1 MAHRVGQRVQPSNI
15 TRAIELVYMERGDY
29 MDVNKFADFLC
40 QEVSENNTYKTKL
53 SVVDC
58 NSLFIIKGYTK
69 NPKVLVLNNLTD
81 KFIEE
86 NQDNYSDL
94 TGLNLKTLDIIDYDT
109 KDTNFEDT
117 KFVFEYPET
126 FTTNKLS
133 LITIQST
140 FPNGYSKN
148 YLGNLYSYLYKI
160 SEKSQPYFKFR
171 NLRLEFESNEGNL
184 KFTKVKSDSYYSS
197 ELLLSILNDNF
208 EGKVSDDYQ
217 LPSKLFLNV
226 I

>member
-1 MAHRVGQRVQPSNI
+1 
-15 TRAIELVYMERGDY
+15 MEKESCILNQEF
-29 MDVNKFADFLC
+29 VNKFADFLC

-69 NPKVLVLNNLTD
+69 NPNVLVLNNLTD

-126 FTTNKLS
+126 FTTNNLS
-133 LITIQST
+133 SITIQST
-140 FPNGYSKN
+140 FPHGYSKN

-171 NLRLEFESNEGNL
+171 NIKLEFESNEGNL

>member
-1 MAHRVGQRVQPSNI
+1 
-15 TRAIELVYMERGDY
+15 MEKESCILNQEF
-29 MDVNKFADFLC
+29 VNKFADFLC
-40 QEVSENNTYKTKL
+40 QEISDNNTYKTKL

-69 NPKVLVLNNLTD
+69 NPKIYVLNNLTD
-81 KFIEE
+81 KFIEQE
-86 NQDNYSDL
+86 QDNYSDL

-109 KDTNFEDT
+109 KDANFEDT
-117 KFVFEYPET
+117 KFIFEYPET
-126 FTTNKLS
+126 FTTNELS
-133 LITIQST
+133 SITIQST
-140 FPNGYSKN
+140 FPHGYSKN

-171 NLRLEFESNEGNL
+171 NIRLEFESNEGNL

-208 EGKVSDDYQ
+208 EGKVSDDCQ

>member
-1 MAHRVGQRVQPSNI
+1 
-15 TRAIELVYMERGDY
+15 MEKESCILNQEF
-29 MDVNKFADFLC
+29 VNKFADFLC
-40 QEVSENNTYKTKL
+40 QEISENNTYKTKL

-69 NPKVLVLNNLTD
+69 NPKIYVLNNLTD
-81 KFIEE
+81 KFIEQE
-86 NQDNYSDL
+86 QDNYSDL

-109 KDTNFEDT
+109 KDANFEDT
-117 KFVFEYPET
+117 KFIFEYPET
-126 FTTNKLS
+126 FTTNELS
-133 LITIQST
+133 SITIQST
-140 FPNGYSKN
+140 FPHGYSKN

-171 NLRLEFESNEGNL
+171 NIRLEFESNDGNL

>member
-1 MAHRVGQRVQPSNI
+1 
-15 TRAIELVYMERGDY
+15 MEKESCILNQEF
-29 MDVNKFADFLC
+29 VNKFADFLC

-69 NPKVLVLNNLTD
+69 NPNVLVLNNLTD

-86 NQDNYSDL
+86 NQDKYSDL

-109 KDTNFEDT
+109 KDKNFEDT
-117 KFVFEYPET
+117 KFIFEYPET
-126 FTTNKLS
+126 FTTNNLS
-133 LITIQST
+133 SITIQST
-140 FPNGYSKN
+140 FPHGYSKN

>member
-1 MAHRVGQRVQPSNI
+1 
-15 TRAIELVYMERGDY
+15 MEKESCILNQEF
-29 MDVNKFADFLC
+29 VNKFADFLC

-69 NPKVLVLNNLTD
+69 NPNVLVLNNLTD
-81 KFIEE
+81 KFIE
-86 NQDNYSDL
+86 QHKDNYSDL

-126 FTTNKLS
+126 FTTNNLS
-133 LITIQST
+133 SITIQST
-140 FPNGYSKN
+140 FPHGYSKN

>member
-1 MAHRVGQRVQPSNI
+1 
-15 TRAIELVYMERGDY
+15 MEKESCILNQEF
-29 MDVNKFADFLC
+29 VNKFADFLC

-69 NPKVLVLNNLTD
+69 NPNVLVLNNLTD

-86 NQDNYSDL
+86 HKDNYSDL

-109 KDTNFEDT
+109 TDTNFEDT

-126 FTTNKLS
+126 FTSNNLS
-133 LITIQST
+133 SITIQST
-140 FPNGYSKN
+140 FPHGYSKN

-160 SEKSQPYFKFR
+160 SEKSQPYFKFK
-171 NLRLEFESNEGNL
+171 NIKLEFESNEGNL

>member
-1 MAHRVGQRVQPSNI
+1 
-15 TRAIELVYMERGDY
+15 MEKESCILNQEF
-29 MDVNKFADFLC
+29 VNKFADFLC
-40 QEVSENNTYKTKL
+40 QEISENNTYKTKL

-69 NPKVLVLNNLTD
+69 NPKIYVLNNLTD
-81 KFIEE
+81 KFIEQY
-86 NQDNYSDL
+86 QDNYSDL

-109 KDTNFEDT
+109 KDTNFEDK
-117 KFVFEYPET
+117 KFIFEYPET
-126 FTTNKLS
+126 FTTNELS
-133 LITIQST
+133 SITIQST
-140 FPNGYSKN
+140 FPHGYSKN

-171 NLRLEFESNEGNL
+171 NIKLEFESNEGNL

-208 EGKVSDDYQ
+208 EGKVSDNYQ

>member
-1 MAHRVGQRVQPSNI
+1 
-15 TRAIELVYMERGDY
+15 MEKESCILNQEF
-29 MDVNKFADFLC
+29 VNKFADFLC
-40 QEVSENNTYKTKL
+40 QEISENNTYKTKL

-69 NPKVLVLNNLTD
+69 NPKIYVLNNLTD
-81 KFIEE
+81 KFIEQE
-86 NQDNYSDL
+86 QDNYSDL

-109 KDTNFEDT
+109 KDANFEDT
-117 KFVFEYPET
+117 KFIFEYPET
-126 FTTNKLS
+126 FTTNELS
-133 LITIQST
+133 SITIQST
-140 FPNGYSKN
+140 FPHGYSKN

-171 NLRLEFESNEGNL
+171 NIRLEFESNEGNL

-197 ELLLSILNDNF
+197 ELILSILNDNF
-208 EGKVSDDYQ
+208 EGKVSDDCQ

>member
-1 MAHRVGQRVQPSNI
+1 
-15 TRAIELVYMERGDY
+15 MEKESCILNQEF
-29 MDVNKFADFLC
+29 VNKFADFLC

-69 NPKVLVLNNLTD
+69 NPNVLVLNNITD

-86 NQDNYSDL
+86 HQDNYSDL

-126 FTTNKLS
+126 FTTNNLS
-133 LITIQST
+133 SITIQST
-140 FPNGYSKN
+140 FPHGYSKN

>member
-1 MAHRVGQRVQPSNI
+1 
-15 TRAIELVYMERGDY
+15 MEKESCILNQEF
-29 MDVNKFADFLC
+29 VNKFADFLC
-40 QEVSENNTYKTKL
+40 QEISENNTYKTKL

-69 NPKVLVLNNLTD
+69 NPKIYVLNNLTD
-81 KFIEE
+81 KFIEQY
-86 NQDNYSDL
+86 QDNYSDL

-109 KDTNFEDT
+109 KDSNFEDT
-117 KFVFEYPET
+117 KFIFEYPET
-126 FTTNKLS
+126 FTTNELS
-133 LITIQST
+133 SITIHST
-140 FPNGYSKN
+140 FPHGYSKN

-171 NLRLEFESNEGNL
+171 NIRLEFKSNDGNL

>member
-1 MAHRVGQRVQPSNI
+1 
-15 TRAIELVYMERGDY
+15 MEKESCILNQEF
-29 MDVNKFADFLC
+29 VNKFADFLC
-40 QEVSENNTYKTKL
+40 QEISENNTYKTKL

-69 NPKVLVLNNLTD
+69 NPKIYVLNNLTD
-81 KFIEE
+81 KFIEQY
-86 NQDNYSDL
+86 QDNYSDL

-117 KFVFEYPET
+117 KFIFEYPET
-126 FTTNKLS
+126 FTTNELS
-133 LITIQST
+133 SITIQST
-140 FPNGYSKN
+140 FPHGYSKN

-171 NLRLEFESNEGNL
+171 NIKLEFESNEGNL

-208 EGKVSDDYQ
+208 EGKISDDYQ

>member
-1 MAHRVGQRVQPSNI
+1 
-15 TRAIELVYMERGDY
+15 MEKESCILNQEF
-29 MDVNKFADFLC
+29 VNKFANFLC
-40 QEVSENNTYKTKL
+40 QEISENNTYKTKL

-69 NPKVLVLNNLTD
+69 NPKIYVLNNLTD
-81 KFIEE
+81 KFIEQE
-86 NQDNYSDL
+86 QDNYSDL

-117 KFVFEYPET
+117 KFIFEYPET
-126 FTTNKLS
+126 FTTNELS
-133 LITIQST
+133 SITIQST
-140 FPNGYSKN
+140 FPHGYSKN

-171 NLRLEFESNEGNL
+171 NIRLEFESNEGNL

-208 EGKVSDDYQ
+208 EGKVSDDCQ

>member
-1 MAHRVGQRVQPSNI
+1 
-15 TRAIELVYMERGDY
+15 MEKESCILNQEF
-29 MDVNKFADFLC
+29 VNKFADFLC

-69 NPKVLVLNNLTD
+69 NPNVLVLNNLTD

-126 FTTNKLS
+126 FTTNNLS
-133 LITIQST
+133 SITIQST
-140 FPNGYSKN
+140 FPHGYSKN

-197 ELLLSILNDNF
+197 ELILSILNDNF

>member
-1 MAHRVGQRVQPSNI
+1 
-15 TRAIELVYMERGDY
+15 MEKESCILNQEF
-29 MDVNKFADFLC
+29 VNKFADFLC

-69 NPKVLVLNNLTD
+69 NPKIYVLNNLTD
-81 KFIEE
+81 KFIEQY
-86 NQDNYSDL
+86 QDNYSDL

-117 KFVFEYPET
+117 KFIFEYPET

-133 LITIQST
+133 SITIQST
-140 FPNGYSKN
+140 FPHGYSKN

-171 NLRLEFESNEGNL
+171 NIRLEFESNEGKL

>member
-1 MAHRVGQRVQPSNI
+1 
-15 TRAIELVYMERGDY
+15 MEKESCILNQEF
-29 MDVNKFADFLC
+29 VNKFADFLC

-69 NPKVLVLNNLTD
+69 NPNVLVLNNLTD

-86 NQDNYSDL
+86 QQDNYSDL

-126 FTTNKLS
+126 FTTNNLS
-133 LITIQST
+133 SITIQST
-140 FPNGYSKN
+140 FPHGYSKN

-171 NLRLEFESNEGNL
+171 NIKLEFESNEGNL

>member
-1 MAHRVGQRVQPSNI
+1 
-15 TRAIELVYMERGDY
+15 MEKESCILNQEF
-29 MDVNKFADFLC
+29 VNKFADFLC
-40 QEVSENNTYKTKL
+40 QEISENNTYKTKL

-69 NPKVLVLNNLTD
+69 NPNIHVLNKLTD

-109 KDTNFEDT
+109 KDTNFEDK
-117 KFVFEYPET
+117 KFIFEYPET
-126 FTTNKLS
+126 FTTNELS
-133 LITIQST
+133 SITIQST
-140 FPNGYSKN
+140 FPHGYSKN

-171 NLRLEFESNEGNL
+171 NIKLEFESNEGNL

>member
-1 MAHRVGQRVQPSNI
+1 
-15 TRAIELVYMERGDY
+15 MEKESCILNQEF
-29 MDVNKFADFLC
+29 VNKFADFLC
-40 QEVSENNTYKTKL
+40 QEISENNTYKTKL

-69 NPKVLVLNNLTD
+69 NPKIYVLNNLTD
-81 KFIEE
+81 KFIEQE
-86 NQDNYSDL
+86 QDNYSDL

-117 KFVFEYPET
+117 KFIFEYPET
-126 FTTNKLS
+126 FTTNELS
-133 LITIQST
+133 SITIQST
-140 FPNGYSKN
+140 FPHGYSKN

-171 NLRLEFESNEGNL
+171 NIRLEFESNDGKL

>member
-1 MAHRVGQRVQPSNI
+1 
-15 TRAIELVYMERGDY
+15 MEKESCILNQEF
-29 MDVNKFADFLC
+29 VNKFADFLC
-40 QEVSENNTYKTKL
+40 QEISENNTYKTKL

-69 NPKVLVLNNLTD
+69 NPKIYVLNNLTD
-81 KFIEE
+81 KFIEQY
-86 NQDNYSDL
+86 QDNYSDL

-109 KDTNFEDT
+109 KDANFEDT
-117 KFVFEYPET
+117 KFIFEYPET
-126 FTTNKLS
+126 FTTNELS
-133 LITIQST
+133 SITIQST
-140 FPNGYSKN
+140 FPHGYSKN

-171 NLRLEFESNEGNL
+171 NIKLEFESNEGNL

>member
-1 MAHRVGQRVQPSNI
+1 
-15 TRAIELVYMERGDY
+15 MEKESCILNQEF
-29 MDVNKFADFLC
+29 VNKFADFLC

-69 NPKVLVLNNLTD
+69 NPNVLVLNNLTD

-126 FTTNKLS
+126 FTTNNLS
-133 LITIQST
+133 SITIQST
-140 FPNGYSKN
+140 FPHGYSKN

-208 EGKVSDDYQ
+208 EGKVSDDCQ

>member
-1 MAHRVGQRVQPSNI
+1 
-15 TRAIELVYMERGDY
+15 MEKESCILNQEF
-29 MDVNKFADFLC
+29 VNKFADFLC

-69 NPKVLVLNNLTD
+69 NPKIYVLNNLTD
-81 KFIEE
+81 KFIEQY
-86 NQDNYSDL
+86 QDNYSDL

-117 KFVFEYPET
+117 KFIFEYPET
-126 FTTNKLS
+126 FTTNELS
-133 LITIQST
+133 SITIQST
-140 FPNGYSKN
+140 FPHGYSKN

>member
-1 MAHRVGQRVQPSNI
+1 
-15 TRAIELVYMERGDY
+15 MEKESCILNQEF
-29 MDVNKFADFLC
+29 VNKFADFLC

-69 NPKVLVLNNLTD
+69 NPNVLVLNNITD

-86 NQDNYSDL
+86 YQNNYSDL

-117 KFVFEYPET
+117 KFIFEYPET
-126 FTTNKLS
+126 FTTNELS
-133 LITIQST
+133 SITIQST
-140 FPNGYSKN
+140 FPHGYSKN

-171 NLRLEFESNEGNL
+171 NIKLEFESNEGNL

>member
-1 MAHRVGQRVQPSNI
+1 
-15 TRAIELVYMERGDY
+15 MEKESCILNQEF
-29 MDVNKFADFLC
+29 VNKFADFLC

-69 NPKVLVLNNLTD
+69 NPNVLVLNNLTD

-126 FTTNKLS
+126 FTTNNLS
-133 LITIQST
+133 SITIQST
-140 FPNGYSKN
+140 FPHGYSKN

-217 LPSKLFLNV
+217 LPSELFLNV

>member
-1 MAHRVGQRVQPSNI
+1 
-15 TRAIELVYMERGDY
+15 MEKESCILNQEF
-29 MDVNKFADFLC
+29 VNKFADFLC
-40 QEVSENNTYKTKL
+40 QEISENNTYKTKL

-69 NPKVLVLNNLTD
+69 NPKIYVLNNLTD
-81 KFIEE
+81 KFIEQY
-86 NQDNYSDL
+86 QDNYSDL

-117 KFVFEYPET
+117 KFIFEYPET
-126 FTTNKLS
+126 FTTNELS
-133 LITIQST
+133 SITIQST
-140 FPNGYSKN
+140 FPHGYSKN

-171 NLRLEFESNEGNL
+171 NIRLEFESNDGNL

>member
-1 MAHRVGQRVQPSNI
+1 
-15 TRAIELVYMERGDY
+15 MEKESCILNQEF
-29 MDVNKFADFLC
+29 VNKFANFLC
-40 QEVSENNTYKTKL
+40 QEVSENNIYKTKL

-69 NPKVLVLNNLTD
+69 NPNVLVLNNLTD

-86 NQDNYSDL
+86 HKDNYSDL

-117 KFVFEYPET
+117 KFIFEYPET
-126 FTTNKLS
+126 FTTNNLS
-133 LITIQST
+133 SITIQST
-140 FPNGYSKN
+140 FPHGYSKN

-171 NLRLEFESNEGNL
+171 NIKLEFESNEGNL

>member
-1 MAHRVGQRVQPSNI
+1 
-15 TRAIELVYMERGDY
+15 MEKESCILNQEF
-29 MDVNKFADFLC
+29 VNKFANFLC
-40 QEVSENNTYKTKL
+40 QEISENNTYKTKL

-69 NPKVLVLNNLTD
+69 NPKIYVLNNLTD
-81 KFIEE
+81 KFIEQE
-86 NQDNYSDL
+86 QDNYSDL

-117 KFVFEYPET
+117 KFIFEYPET
-126 FTTNKLS
+126 FTTNELS
-133 LITIQST
+133 SITIQST
-140 FPNGYSKN
+140 FPHGYSKN

-171 NLRLEFESNEGNL
+171 NIRLEFESNEGNL

>member
-1 MAHRVGQRVQPSNI
+1 
-15 TRAIELVYMERGDY
+15 MEKESCILNQEF
-29 MDVNKFADFLC
+29 VNKFADFLC

-69 NPKVLVLNNLTD
+69 NPNVFVLNNLTD

-86 NQDNYSDL
+86 HKDNYSDL

-117 KFVFEYPET
+117 KFIFEYPET

-133 LITIQST
+133 SITIQST
-140 FPNGYSKN
+140 FPHGYSKN

>member
-1 MAHRVGQRVQPSNI
+1 
-15 TRAIELVYMERGDY
+15 MEKESCILNQEF
-29 MDVNKFADFLC
+29 VNKFADFLC

-117 KFVFEYPET
+117 KFIFEYPET
-126 FTTNKLS
+126 FTTNELS
-133 LITIQST
+133 SITIQST
-140 FPNGYSKN
+140 FPHGYSKN

-171 NLRLEFESNEGNL
+171 NIKLEFESNEGNL

>member
-1 MAHRVGQRVQPSNI
+1 
-15 TRAIELVYMERGDY
+15 MEKESCILNQEF
-29 MDVNKFADFLC
+29 VNKFADFLC

-69 NPKVLVLNNLTD
+69 NPNVLVLNNLTD

-86 NQDNYSDL
+86 HKDNYSDL

-117 KFVFEYPET
+117 KFIFEYPET
-126 FTTNKLS
+126 FTTNNLS
-133 LITIQST
+133 SITIQST
-140 FPNGYSKN
+140 FPHGYSKN

-171 NLRLEFESNEGNL
+171 NIKLEFESNEGNL

-208 EGKVSDDYQ
+208 EGKVSDDCQ

>member
-1 MAHRVGQRVQPSNI
+1 
-15 TRAIELVYMERGDY
+15 MEKESCILNQEF
-29 MDVNKFADFLC
+29 VNKFADFLC
-40 QEVSENNTYKTKL
+40 QEISDNNTYKTKL

-69 NPKVLVLNNLTD
+69 NPKIYGCYNLTD
-81 KFIEE
+81 KFIEQE
-86 NQDNYSDL
+86 QDNYSDL
-94 TGLNLKTLDIIDYDT
+94 TALNLKTLDIIDYDT

-126 FTTNKLS
+126 FTTNNLS
-133 LITIQST
+133 SITIQST
-140 FPNGYSKN
+140 FPHGYSKN

-171 NLRLEFESNEGNL
+171 NIKLEFESNEGNL

>member
-1 MAHRVGQRVQPSNI
+1 
-15 TRAIELVYMERGDY
+15 MEKESCILNQEF
-29 MDVNKFADFLC
+29 VNKFADFLC
-40 QEVSENNTYKTKL
+40 QEVSENNSYKTKL

-69 NPKVLVLNNLTD
+69 NPNVLVLNNLTD

-86 NQDNYSDL
+86 HQGNYSDL

-117 KFVFEYPET
+117 KFIFEYPET
-126 FTTNKLS
+126 FTTNNLS
-133 LITIQST
+133 SITIQST
-140 FPNGYSKN
+140 FPHGYSKN

>member
-1 MAHRVGQRVQPSNI
+1 
-15 TRAIELVYMERGDY
+15 MENESCILNQEF
-29 MDVNKFADFLC
+29 VNKFANFLC
-40 QEVSENNTYKTKL
+40 QEISENNTYKTKL

-69 NPKVLVLNNLTD
+69 NPKIYVLNNLTD
-81 KFIEE
+81 KFIEQE
-86 NQDNYSDL
+86 QDNYSDL

-117 KFVFEYPET
+117 KFIFEYPET
-126 FTTNKLS
+126 FTTNELS
-133 LITIQST
+133 SITIQST
-140 FPNGYSKN
+140 FPHGYSKN

-171 NLRLEFESNEGNL
+171 NIRLEFESNDGNL
-184 KFTKVKSDSYYSS
+184 RFTKVKSDSYYSS

-217 LPSKLFLNV
+217 LPSKLFLN
-226 I
+226 II

>member
-1 MAHRVGQRVQPSNI
+1 
-15 TRAIELVYMERGDY
+15 MEKESCILNQEF
-29 MDVNKFADFLC
+29 VNKFADFLC

-69 NPKVLVLNNLTD
+69 NPNVLVLNNLTD

-86 NQDNYSDL
+86 HKDNYSDL

-117 KFVFEYPET
+117 KFIFEYPET
-126 FTTNKLS
+126 FTTNNLS
-133 LITIQST
+133 SITIQST
-140 FPNGYSKN
+140 FPHGYSKN

-208 EGKVSDDYQ
+208 KGKVSDDSQ

>member
-1 MAHRVGQRVQPSNI
+1 
-15 TRAIELVYMERGDY
+15 MEKESCILNQEF
-29 MDVNKFADFLC
+29 VNKFADFLC
-40 QEVSENNTYKTKL
+40 QEISDNNTYKTKL

-69 NPKVLVLNNLTD
+69 NPKIYGCYNLTD
-81 KFIEE
+81 KFIEQE
-86 NQDNYSDL
+86 QDNYSDL
-94 TGLNLKTLDIIDYDT
+94 TALNLKTLDIIDYDT

-126 FTTNKLS
+126 FTTNNLS
-133 LITIQST
+133 SITIQST
-140 FPNGYSKN
+140 FPHGYSKN

>member
-1 MAHRVGQRVQPSNI
+1 
-15 TRAIELVYMERGDY
+15 MEKESCILNQEF
-29 MDVNKFADFLC
+29 VNKFADFLC
-40 QEVSENNTYKTKL
+40 QEISDNNTYKTKL

-58 NSLFIIKGYTK
+58 DSLFIIKGYTK
-69 NPKVLVLNNLTD
+69 NPKIYGCYNLTD
-81 KFIEE
+81 KFIEQE
-86 NQDNYSDL
+86 QNNYSDL
-94 TGLNLKTLDIIDYDT
+94 TALNLKTLDIIDYDT

-126 FTTNKLS
+126 FTTNNLS
-133 LITIQST
+133 SITIQST
-140 FPNGYSKN
+140 FPHGYSKN

-171 NLRLEFESNEGNL
+171 NIKLEFESNEGNL

-197 ELLLSILNDNF
+197 ELILSILNDNF

>member
-1 MAHRVGQRVQPSNI
+1 
-15 TRAIELVYMERGDY
+15 MEKESCILNQEF
-29 MDVNKFADFLC
+29 VNKFADFLC

-69 NPKVLVLNNLTD
+69 NPNVLVLNNLTD

-86 NQDNYSDL
+86 LQDNYSDL

-117 KFVFEYPET
+117 KFIFEYPET
-126 FTTNKLS
+126 FTTNNLS
-133 LITIQST
+133 SITIQST
-140 FPNGYSKN
+140 FPHGYSKN

-171 NLRLEFESNEGNL
+171 NIKLEFESNEGNL

>member
-1 MAHRVGQRVQPSNI
+1 
-15 TRAIELVYMERGDY
+15 MEKESCILNQEF
-29 MDVNKFADFLC
+29 VNKFADFLC

-69 NPKVLVLNNLTD
+69 NPNVLVLNNLTD

-86 NQDNYSDL
+86 HQDNYSDL

-126 FTTNKLS
+126 FTTNNLS
-133 LITIQST
+133 SITIQST
-140 FPNGYSKN
+140 FPHGYSKN

>member
-1 MAHRVGQRVQPSNI
+1 
-15 TRAIELVYMERGDY
+15 MEKESCILNQEF
-29 MDVNKFADFLC
+29 VNKFADFLC

-58 NSLFIIKGYTK
+58 NTLFIIKGYTK
-69 NPKVLVLNNLTD
+69 NPNVIVLNNLTD

-86 NQDNYSDL
+86 QKDNYSDL

-109 KDTNFEDT
+109 KDVNFEDT
-117 KFVFEYPET
+117 NFVFEYPKT
-126 FTTNKLS
+126 FTTNNLS
-133 LITIQST
+133 SITIQST
-140 FPNGYSKN
+140 FPHGYSKN

-171 NLRLEFESNEGNL
+171 NIKLEFESNEGNL

>member
-1 MAHRVGQRVQPSNI
+1 
-15 TRAIELVYMERGDY
+15 MEKESCVLNQEF
-29 MDVNKFADFLC
+29 VNKFADFLC

-69 NPKVLVLNNLTD
+69 NPNVLVLNNLTD

-86 NQDNYSDL
+86 HQDNYSDL

-126 FTTNKLS
+126 FTTNNLS
-133 LITIQST
+133 SITIQST
-140 FPNGYSKN
+140 FPHGYSKN

>member
-1 MAHRVGQRVQPSNI
+1 
-15 TRAIELVYMERGDY
+15 MEKESCILNQEF
-29 MDVNKFADFLC
+29 VNKFADFLC

-69 NPKVLVLNNLTD
+69 NPNVLVLNNLTD

-86 NQDNYSDL
+86 NKDNYSDL

-117 KFVFEYPET
+117 KFIFEYPET

-133 LITIQST
+133 SITIQST
-140 FPNGYSKN
+140 FPHGYSKN
-148 YLGNLYSYLYKI
+148 YLGNLYFYLYKI

-171 NLRLEFESNEGNL
+171 NIKLEFESNEGNL
-184 KFTKVKSDSYYSS
+184 RFTKVKSDS
-197 ELLLSILNDNF
+197 
-208 EGKVSDDYQ
+208 
-217 LPSKLFLNV
+217 
-226 I
+226 